1 MRHAHIPYQK
11 VTDMHLWQLCHL
23 AMVVPIADAYYESD
37 NPEKVE
43 KGWKIMR
50 KTAERLKRN
59 FNFLRKQKGKLSP
72 WKMNIFRF
80 LPLSFLTIMLAVTFG
95 SSFGDKFMYQHAMKA
110 PDEMRELHKR
120 FYAYMKR
127 MKKCGCKT
135 KKVL

>member
-1 MRHAHIPYQK
+1 
-11 VTDMHLWQLCHL
+11 MHLWQLCHL

-43 KGWKIMR
+43 K
-50 KTAERLKRN
+50 E
-59 FNFLRKQKGKLSP
+59 

-110 PDEMRELHKR
+110 PDEMRELHKQ